1 MKNIFIALF
10 VCSVALVGC
19 KKKGCTD
26 PNASNYDSSAKKD
39 NGSCNPSGYYMFDLT
54 VNGVNH
60 KIEGYSSD
68 NISYIGSNYCSSV
81 MNNTGV
87 GVNSVYLCIGDTTS
101 NTSFINGSLGNFS
114 LNIFNETVGVCNGN
128 IFMDDQ
134 LTTSN
139 LYTFLPSNGYNFCNL
154 FYGYTL
160 TPTDTNS
167 LITTNGHCDI
177 NIPIN
182 IIDLGTSSSGH
193 SSPAGIND
201 VIYGEPL
208 IGNFTDTIYLCSGS
222 TVGVYHYDYSVI
234 IDLDFV
240 AQKAP

>member
-1 MKNIFIALF
+1 MKKIIIALF
-10 VCSVALVGC
+10 VCVSIVGC
-19 KKKGCTD
+19 RKKGCTD

-60 KIEGYSSD
+60 KIEGYKSE
-68 NISYIGSNYCSSV
+68 NISYLGSNDCLSIFNSPSPDV
-81 MNNTGV
+81 NT
-87 GVNSVYLCIGDTTS
+87 VYMEIRDTTS
-101 NTSFINGSLGNFS
+101 NSFINGSLGS
-114 LNIFNETVGVCNGN
+114 LAINIFNETVGVCNGN

-139 LYTFLPSNGYNFCNL
+139 LYTFLPHNGYIYCNL
-154 FYGYTL
+154 FHGYTL

-167 LITTNGHCDI
+167 LITTNGNSGF

-182 IIDLGTSSSGH
+182 IIDLGTSSSGYY
-193 SSPAGIND
+193 SPGGINN

-208 IGNFTDTIYLCSGS
+208 IGNFSDTIYLCSGFS
-222 TVGVYHYDYSVI
+222 SGVYHYDLPFI
-234 IDLDFV
+234 IELDFV
-240 AQKAP
+240 AQRHP

>member
-1 MKNIFIALF
+1 MKKVFLALF
-10 VCSVALVGC
+10 VCSVALVSC
-19 KKKGCTD
+19 RKKGCTD

-60 KIEGYSSD
+60 KIEGYLSD
-68 NISYIGSNYCSSV
+68 NISNNYCRSV
-81 MNNTGV
+81 MNNTGM

-101 NTSFINGSLGNFS
+101 NSFINGSLGS
-114 LNIFNETVGVCNGN
+114 LAINIFNETVGVCNGN

-139 LYTFLPSNGYNFCNL
+139 LYTFLPHNGYIYCNL
-154 FYGYTL
+154 FHGYTL

-167 LITTNGHCDI
+167 LITTNGNSGF

-182 IIDLGTSSSGH
+182 IIDLGTPSSGYY
-193 SSPAGIND
+193 D

-208 IGNFTDTIYLCSGS
+208 IGNFSDTIYLCSGFS
-222 TVGVYHYDYSVI
+222 SGVYHYDLPFI
-234 IDLDFV
+234 IELDFV
-240 AQKAP
+240 AQRHPQ